1 MYYVFPRGIV
11 IDFMK
16 SNLESRYILSAEI
29 PDCFIKC
36 VERLQ
41 RKLDVLGISGLE
53 AKWYLSLLVDRLR
66 VLTVLHSLAITHGDL
81 KEDHHRLP
89 GEFHDV
95 GLFDFSRSY
104 TFTPNFPYSINGSA
118 FLVKRRPP
126 PDLQKSGRDREKRDH
141 RVGWNKVPFPKSD
154 DKYSAW
160 PFLERKTESSDTTLQ
175 SCFNLTMTPPTTYSI
190 TCPVLVTRN

>member
-1 MYYVFPRGIV
+1 MKDIERDSDPYLLELRVFERLNRFCSQLQKVYFPRYHGVVTINRYQQSRMYYVFPRGIV

-141 RVGWNKVPFPKSD
+141 RVG
-154 DKYSAW
+154 
-160 PFLERKTESSDTTLQ
+160 
-175 SCFNLTMTPPTTYSI
+175 
-190 TCPVLVTRN
+190 